1 MAINWDLRAESREK
15 YWKEL
20 LRKHLFFSQ
29 PRNRISASSKTSRG
43 ATQNN
48 LKIKIKI
55 NKITIIMKKGWIEIP
70 LNMWYKEEDAGGGGG
85 GMAYTCIDASDIKKR
100 FSGTRH
106 GFEWSGITRP
116 LLAATNLH
124 LFPLVSLFLSLCVC
138 YFDPPSLKGELYRT
152 SGMRPYVAAA
162 SFVCQKGPG
171 GMYFLYPAPV
181 ISPSNPILLWS

>member
-20 LRKHLFFSQ
+20 LRNHLFFSQ
-29 PRNRISASSKTSRG
+29 PRNRISASSITSRG

-70 LNMWYKEEDAGGGGG
+70 LNMWYKEEDAGGGG
-85 GMAYTCIDASDIKKR
+85 MAYTCIDASDIKKR

-124 LFPLVSLFLSLCVC
+124 LFSLVSLFLSLYLLFLSLYLLFWSLCVC
-138 YFDPPSLKGELYRT
+138 YFDPPSLKGRAL
-152 SGMRPYVAAA
+152 
-162 SFVCQKGPG
+162 
-171 GMYFLYPAPV
+171 
-181 ISPSNPILLWS
+181 

>member
-1 MAINWDLRAESREK
+1 MAINWDLRAENREK

-20 LRKHLFFSQ
+20 SRNHLFFSQ
-29 PRNRISASSKTSRG
+29 PRNRISASSKTSKG

-55 NKITIIMKKGWIEIP
+55 NKISIIMNKGWIEIP

-85 GMAYTCIDASDIKKR
+85 GGMVYTCIDASDIKKR

-124 LFPLVSLFLSLCVC
+124 LFSPVSLSLCV
-138 YFDPPSLKGELYRT
+138 YNFDPLSLKG
-152 SGMRPYVAAA
+152 
-162 SFVCQKGPG
+162 
-171 GMYFLYPAPV
+171 
-181 ISPSNPILLWS
+181 